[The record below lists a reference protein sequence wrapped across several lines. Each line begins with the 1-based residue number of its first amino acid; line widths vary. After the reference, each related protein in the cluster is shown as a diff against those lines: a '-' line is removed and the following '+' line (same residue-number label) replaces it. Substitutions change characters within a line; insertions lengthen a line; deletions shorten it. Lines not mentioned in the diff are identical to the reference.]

1 MKKFDSNMIM
11 FDIDA
16 CKERALFQSLLEVC
30 FMLDYK
36 FACSPKENG
45 GFFIEC
51 SSKACFIKDI
61 EENMPMDNDTKSDLI
76 DMVDYDGVEVCGDM
90 CLSYVV
96 AKISCEGSGCCQY
109 ATWAIYL
116 Q

>member
-1 MKKFDSNMIM
+1 MKKFDNNMIK
-11 FDIDA
+11 FDIDV
-16 CKERALFQSLLEVC
+16 CKGEVFQSLLEVC

-51 SSKACFIKDI
+51 SSKTCFIKDI
-61 EENMPMDNDTKSDLI
+61 EENMPMDTDKKSDLI

-96 AKISCEGSGCCQY
+96 VKKI
-109 ATWAIYL
+109 I
-116 Q
+116 